1 MRCCVSISGA
11 YPRSSG
17 SIVVDTQ
24 GRFAGMLTSGLT
36 RTAPVAVPASTID
49 RVATELLAHGRLARG
64 YLGVGLQP
72 VLLPPAFAK
81 LLNRDQRTGVM
92 ILSVE
97 PDGPAERGGILLG
110 DVIVEIA
117 GQPTTDTDDI
127 QTALRGMI
135 GKELPVVVLR
145 SGQRT
150 ELRVT
155 VGERKN

>member
-1 MRCCVSISGA
+1 
-11 YPRSSG
+11 
-17 SIVVDTQ
+17 
-24 GRFAGMLTSGLT
+24 
-36 RTAPVAVPASTID
+36 
-49 RVATELLAHGRLARG
+49 
-64 YLGVGLQP
+64 
-72 VLLPPAFAK
+72 
-81 LLNRDQRTGVM
+81 M